1 MADCE
6 INNNQII
13 YFNFFDN
20 SIKLSKNQI
29 RNMIISKLKFIEN
42 AVQDNQRFLE
52 LRNEIKEKLNNNFES
67 FSIELFKKE
76 PNVTIEENINV
87 EDGEDDQEN
96 NKEPVQENNIIIEG
110 FDEKN
115 NKDEEIN
122 EAVEEEINEEQ
133 DGDDANDANDAAY
146 DTKTYIMDSDSDGE
160 ESFIPKKKYLE
171 KLNVSSLKNIMTNN
185 HIKKSKN
192 GILLK
197 KNEMIKSIQKHLKK
211 K

>member
-1 MADCE
+1 MANCE

-76 PNVTIEENINV
+76 QDVTIEENINV
-87 EDGEDDQEN
+87 DEDND
-96 NKEPVQENNIIIEG
+96 IIES
-110 FDEKN
+110 N
-115 NKDEEIN
+115 QEEIIN
-122 EAVEEEINEEQ
+122 DNVEKQEENIQGEEINEEQ
-133 DGDDANDANDAAY
+133 DDDDANDAAY

>member
-1 MADCE
+1 MANCE

-13 YFNFFDN
+13 YLNFFDN

-42 AVQDNQRFLE
+42 VVQDNQRFLE

-76 PNVTIEENINV
+76 QDVTIEENINV
-87 EDGEDDQEN
+87 DEDND
-96 NKEPVQENNIIIEG
+96 IIES
-110 FDEKN
+110 N
-115 NKDEEIN
+115 QEEIIN
-122 EAVEEEINEEQ
+122 DNVEKQEENIQGEEINEEQ
-133 DGDDANDANDAAY
+133 DDDDANDAAY